1 MELFAILT
9 VVLLVGVA
17 VYGVV
22 VALTAS
28 SGSPHERLGHIG
40 AYGYSATDVEPDVR
54 GRSVREVIDGYA
66 LRLGNAAA
74 RRMSG
79 LQQREIQREL
89 VSAGLFDFSVRKFLG
104 YRLMVTAAFPVGIVW
119 LLGTS
124 GTSPTILLAGVLL
137 GVIIGWK
144 GPMMIVQRRAKA
156 RLKQIEESIP
166 ELIDLLVVTLEA
178 GASFSAALRIAS
190 ERISGPL
197 GQEVRLTIQE
207 QALGLTNIISLENW
221 LKRCDTPSVRSF
233 VRSMVQGDRLGVPI
247 SHILRNQAVEMR
259 ARRKAVVEERAQ
271 KAPVKILFPLVL
283 LIFPAL
289 FIIILG
295 PAALQVATNGI

>member
-9 VVLLVGVA
+9 VVLLVALA
-17 VYGVV
+17 VYGAV
-22 VALTAS
+22 VALGGS
-28 SGSPHERLGHIG
+28 SEAPHERLSHIG
-40 AYGYSATDVEPDVR
+40 AYGYATQAVEPDLG
-54 GRSVREVIDGYA
+54 GRTAREVVDGYA

-74 RRMSG
+74 KRVSG
-79 LQQREIQREL
+79 IQQREIQREL
-89 VSAGLFDFSVRKFLG
+89 VSAGLFDFGVRKFLG
-104 YRLMVTAAFPVGIVW
+104 YRLMLTAALPVGIVW
-119 LLGTS
+119 LLSNS
-124 GTSPTILLAGVLL
+124 GTSTMILLGGGVM
-137 GVIIGWK
+137 GVVVGWK
-144 GPMMIVQRRAKA
+144 GPMMIVQRRAKG

-178 GASFSAALRIAS
+178 GASFSAALRIAA

-207 QALGLTNIISLENW
+207 QALGLTNIVSLENW

-247 SHILRNQAVEMR
+247 THILRNQAVEMR
-259 ARRKAVVEERAQ
+259 ARRKSVIEERAQ
-271 KAPVKILFPLVL
+271 KAPIKILFPLVI

-289 FIIILG
+289 FVIILG
-295 PAALQVATNGI
+295 PAALQIANTGL